1 MRCRPKQGGVIRFKT
16 RLVARGDKI
25 CEDIDF
31 VDTYAP
37 VYSHGVFGLFVALS
51 ALLRLNIYNCDVNKA
66 YLMRAYKFYNHVNAS
81 NKALIVKKALYG
93 LRQAGRE
100 GNVESDR
107 FLRAQEFEHGHT
119 EPCLYVRWM
128 NGEVCLSLVDV
139 DDLLAATKI
148 VEIRIF
154 CYCKHLER
162 QYNSQAPR

>member
-37 VYSHGVFGLFVALS
+37 YVHRSL
-51 ALLRLNIYNCDVNKA
+51 D
-66 YLMRAYKFYNHVNAS
+66 HVNAS